1 DFELLLCH
9 GTVCVVGK
17 IRDLIL
23 QLSKSSIY
31 STKPLATTTFFNSS
45 LSPTVST
52 TESLKDAQEEMA
64 DSEMFCKRL
73 VQAVKLKK
81 TTSKELRSNADKM
94 LKEARKEFEHD
105 GDMDKLELVKY
116 HYELV
121 IGSARIAEE

>member
-1 DFELLLCH
+1 ME
-9 GTVCVVGK
+9 
-17 IRDLIL
+17 IIM
-23 QLSKSSIY
+23 KSRLVFKFFLVIIFCSQQVY
-31 STKPLATTTFFNSS
+31 AKSPCYKLATTTFFNSS